1 VKYVSEKAQTRKRG
15 VRDVGIVII
24 AAALVMI
31 PSFVGRIELNRVKLP
46 ISVTAVTALL
56 LFLVGVFLLMKVL
69 KD

>member
-1 VKYVSEKAQTRKRG
+1 VSEKAQPRKRG
-15 VRDVGIVII
+15 VRDVGIVIV